1 MTCEHKSFVYIIQ
14 GHKMFL
20 RRWAGEQIIWVGAWA
35 EWDNFLNMHSLHIKK
50 FEDIC
55 YT

>member
-20 RRWAGEQIIWVGAWA
+20 RRWADEQIMWVGGQSGII
-35 EWDNFLNMHSLHIKK
+35 FL
-50 FEDIC
+50 IC
-55 YT
+55 IACI